1 MRAGVLFSVMAQGML
16 EGTPGKSEEEQ
27 NRMSIR
33 IDRVVTRGGDGGQT
47 SLGDGSRV
55 GKDSLRIEVLGA
67 LDELNAVLGLVRA
80 HAAGAGGAPTTPS
93 DARVEREL
101 AVLQNLLF
109 DMGAELC
116 VPTGPKTSRVKPV
129 EESVVDEMEGW
140 IERMRADQQP
150 LSGFVLP
157 GGALA
162 ACWSHMARTQTRR
175 AERQLVALARV
186 ETLNPVL
193 LKILNRLSDYFFVL
207 ARYFNQN
214 GQADLLWQPR
224 VSSTT
229 E

>member
-1 MRAGVLFSVMAQGML
+1 
-16 EGTPGKSEEEQ
+16 
-27 NRMSIR
+27 MSIR
-33 IDRVVTRGGDGGQT
+33 IDRVVTRGGDSGQT

-80 HAAGAGGAPTTPS
+80 HATQPGGQAET
-93 DARVEREL
+93 RVEEEL
-101 AVLQNLLF
+101 ATLQNLLF

-116 VPTGPKTSRVKPV
+116 VPEGPKTSRVKPV
-129 EESVVDEMEGW
+129 AEHVVTELEGW

-162 ACWSHMARTQTRR
+162 ACWAHMARTQTRR
-175 AERQLVALARV
+175 AERQLVALGRH

-193 LKILNRLSDYFFVL
+193 LKILNRMSDYFFVL

-214 GQADLLWQPR
+214 GQSDLLWQPR
-224 VSSTT
+224 VSSTA

>member
-1 MRAGVLFSVMAQGML
+1 
-16 EGTPGKSEEEQ
+16 
-27 NRMSIR
+27 MSIR

-55 GKDSLRIEVLGA
+55 GKDSLRIDVLGA

-80 HAAGAGGAPTTPS
+80 HAAHSSKPATAQPETQS
-93 DARVEREL
+93 EREL
-101 AVLQNLLF
+101 AALQNLLF

-116 VPTGPKTSRVKPV
+116 MPEGPKAQRVKSV
-129 EESVVDEMEGW
+129 EDTVVLELESW

-157 GGALA
+157 GGSLA
-162 ACWSHMARTQTRR
+162 ACWAHMARTQTRR
-175 AERQLVALARV
+175 AERQLVALAQL
-186 ETLNPVL
+186 ETINPVL

-214 GQADLLWQPR
+214 GQSDLLWQPR
-224 VSSTT
+224 VSAKA

>member
-1 MRAGVLFSVMAQGML
+1 
-16 EGTPGKSEEEQ
+16 
-27 NRMSIR
+27 MSIR
-33 IDRVVTRGGDGGQT
+33 IDRVVTRGGDSGQT

-55 GKDSLRIEVLGA
+55 GKDSLHIEVLGA

-80 HAAGAGGAPTTPS
+80 HATQPGGQAGGLSET
-93 DARVEREL
+93 RVEEEL
-101 AVLQNLLF
+101 ATLQNLLF

-116 VPTGPKTSRVKPV
+116 VPEGSKTSRVKPV
-129 EESVVDEMEGW
+129 AEHVVTELESW

-162 ACWSHMARTQTRR
+162 ACWAHMARTQTRR
-175 AERQLVALARV
+175 AERQLVALGRH

-193 LKILNRLSDYFFVL
+193 LKILNRMSDYFFVL

-214 GQADLLWQPR
+214 GQSDLLWQPR
-224 VSSTT
+224 VSSTP

>member
-1 MRAGVLFSVMAQGML
+1 
-16 EGTPGKSEEEQ
+16 
-27 NRMSIR
+27 MSIR

-80 HAAGAGGAPTTPS
+80 HAIGAGDVSTEPS

-101 AVLQNLLF
+101 AALQNLLF

-116 VPTGPKTSRVKPV
+116 VPEGPKVGRVKPV
-129 EESVVDEMEGW
+129 EDAAVDELEGW

-162 ACWSHMARTQTRR
+162 ACWAHMARTQTRR

-224 VSSTT
+224 VSSSP